1 MIIQGQIGALATSA
15 SLPVGQQTIARYGN
29 MGDQIVSELHGR
41 YYETVYRRAGFLAA
55 NPTAVTTVAVT
66 SGTTT
71 SGLTGIFLSNPVNS
85 PVNLVLNK
93 VGFSVTVA
101 PAAVMPVMLGVGFN
115 SGTAVTQTTALT
127 VRNAYVGV
135 GSAGYGLA
143 SSVVTVPTA
152 PNFTHQLGV
161 VFTTL
166 TTAISSIVDLEGSV
180 ILPPGGYAGIMSP
193 VASGASG
200 FFGSLS
206 WEEVPL

>member
-1 MIIQGQIGALATSA
+1 MIIQGQVGALATVS
-15 SLPVGQQTIARYGN
+15 SLPAGQQTIARFGN
-29 MGDQIVSELHGR
+29 MGDQIMSELHGR
-41 YYETVYRRAGFLAA
+41 YYETTYRRAGFLAA

-66 SGTTT
+66 SGTTVT
-71 SGLTGIFLSNPVNS
+71 GLTGIFLSNPVNS
-85 PVNLVLNK
+85 PVNLVINK

-101 PAAVMPVMLGVGFN
+101 PAAVMPVMLGVGYN
-115 SGTAVTQTTALT
+115 SATAVTQTTALT

-135 GSAGYGLA
+135 GAAGYGLS

-152 PNFTHQLGV
+152 PNFTHLLGT

-166 TTAISSIVDLEGSV
+166 STNAPTVVDLEGSV
-180 ILPPGGYAGIMSP
+180 ILPPGGYAGIMST

-200 FFGSLS
+200 FFGSIG

>member
-1 MIIQGQIGALATSA
+1 MITQGQVGALATA
-15 SLPVGQQTIARYGN
+15 QSLAAGSQTITRLGN
-29 MGDQIVSELHGR
+29 MGDAIVSELHGR
-41 YYETVYRRAGFLAA
+41 YYETVYRRAGFVAS
-55 NPTAVTTVAVT
+55 NPTPVTTVAVT

-71 SGLTGIFLSNPVNS
+71 SGLTGIFLTNPVNS

-101 PAAVMPVMLGVGFN
+101 PAAVMPIMLGVGYN
-115 SGTAVTQTTALT
+115 SATAVTQTTALT

-135 GSAGYGLA
+135 GSSGYGLA
-143 SSVVTVPTA
+143 ASVVTVPTA
-152 PNFTHQLGV
+152 PNFTHILGT

-166 TTAISSIVDLEGSV
+166 STNVPTIVDLEGSV
-180 ILPPGGYAGIMSP
+180 ILPPGGYAGIMST

-200 FFGSLS
+200 FFGSIS